1 MNRYYMEKKKEKKKE
16 KIRLEKIRNSF
27 FKHNLN
33 TIKNKININDIS
45 NNMKIKNFDINYY
58 KKSIPKSTLNKNS
71 EENVLSLTNYQNKK
85 IKEINNGIKFNNLL
99 LNGKG
104 HYKINSNTNNI
115 KSLNLINLRLD
126 NSVAINPETNNGAYV
141 LAQKQLENN
150 KMTRINLTPTSYM
163 HLNDYTNGK
172 KTSKLV
178 SMTFMKEEQ
187 KMMNSFN
194 NTLENEDQR
203 MKLEV
208 GDLYKSVKFY
218 TKS

>member
-1 MNRYYMEKKKEKKKE
+1 M
-16 KIRLEKIRNSF
+16 
-27 FKHNLN
+27 
-33 TIKNKININDIS
+33 
-45 NNMKIKNFDINYY
+45 
-58 KKSIPKSTLNKNS
+58 
-71 EENVLSLTNYQNKK
+71 
-85 IKEINNGIKFNNLL
+85 
-99 LNGKG
+99 
-104 HYKINSNTNNI
+104 

-163 HLNDYTNGK
+163 QLNDYTNGK